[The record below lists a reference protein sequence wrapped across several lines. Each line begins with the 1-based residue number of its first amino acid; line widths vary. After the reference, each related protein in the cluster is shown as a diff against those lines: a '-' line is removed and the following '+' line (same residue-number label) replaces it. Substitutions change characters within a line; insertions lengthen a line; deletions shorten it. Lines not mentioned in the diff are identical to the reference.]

1 MTRRSDLRPVP
12 LRETLRAALSMR
24 HAALWRGRSRRKD
37 QDRLNAAIGRVECFL
52 HSYPVANDAVVRT
65 WCRAHIEDVSMIVPG
80 NRPTVLARL
89 VMDALED
96 SNKQTAA

>member
-1 MTRRSDLRPVP
+1 MSRSEPKPVP
-12 LRETLRAALSMR
+12 LRDTLRSAINMRKAAMR
-24 HAALWRGRSRRKD
+24 NNRSHRKD
-37 QDRLNAAIGRVECFL
+37 QDRLNAAIGRVERFL
-52 HSYPVANDAVVRT
+52 HNYPVANDAVVRT
-65 WCRAHIEDVSMIVPG
+65 WCRAHIGDVSMIVPG